1 MGEIPFSPSLL
12 LLSEIPLPPDTV
24 FILIPLAGML
34 MVVAIVAIVFWYI
47 ARQRELQ
54 AHQQMRIREQEL
66 RIREMEHQR
75 KMKELELEIEK
86 AKASQQVASG

>member
-12 LLSEIPLPPDTV
+12 LLFDIPLPPETV
-24 FILIPLAGML
+24 FVLIPITAML

-47 ARQRELQ
+47 ARQKELQ
-54 AHQQMRIREQEL
+54 AHQEMRIREQEM

-75 KMKELELEIEK
+75 KIKELELEIEK
-86 AKASQQVASG
+86 AKASQRVA

>member
-1 MGEIPFSPSLL
+1 MGGMTFSPSLL
-12 LLSEIPLPPDTV
+12 LFDIPPSEV
-24 FILIPLAGML
+24 FVLIPIAGML

-54 AHQQMRIREQEL
+54 AHQQMRIREQEM

-86 AKASQQVASG
+86 AKATQGVA

>member
-1 MGEIPFSPSLL
+1 MGGIPFSPSLL
-12 LLSEIPLPPDTV
+12 MLFDIPLPPETV

-34 MVVAIVAIVFWYI
+34 TAVAIVAIVFWYI
-47 ARQRELQ
+47 ARQKELQ
-54 AHQQMRIREQEL
+54 AHQQMRIREQEM

-86 AKASQQVASG
+86 AKAGQRVA

>member
-1 MGEIPFSPSLL
+1 MGEIPFSSSLL
-12 LLSEIPLPPDTV
+12 LLFDVPPGV
-24 FILIPLAGML
+24 ASFLIPIAGML
-34 MVVAIVAIVFWYI
+34 MVVGIVAIVFWYI

-54 AHQQMRIREQEL
+54 AHQQMRIRDQEM

-86 AKASQQVASG
+86 AKASQRVAIG